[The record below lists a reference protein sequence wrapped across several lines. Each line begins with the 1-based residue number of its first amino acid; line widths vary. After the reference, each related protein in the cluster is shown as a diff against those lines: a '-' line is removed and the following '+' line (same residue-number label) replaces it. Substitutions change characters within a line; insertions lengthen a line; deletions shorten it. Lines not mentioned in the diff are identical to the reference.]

1 MNRVTFLC
9 ILALAFAAQ
18 PAFGQGPAG
27 FPLQLPQPGTAY
39 KGITK
44 DDLKEF
50 CIFNDAIFSIGTT
63 ICSAKG
69 TTSTC
74 EGSSEK
80 RAQWKTSRADQCGD
94 PLVH

>member
-1 MNRVTFLC
+1 MRKVALLC
-9 ILALAFAAQ
+9 ILALPFAVQ
-18 PAFGQGPAG
+18 PAFGQGPPG
-27 FPLQLPQPGTAY
+27 FPLQLPQPGTTY

-50 CIFNDAIFSIGTT
+50 CIFNDSVFSIGTT

-69 TTSTC
+69 TASSC
-74 EGSSEK
+74 EKTGD
-80 RAQWKTSRADQCGD
+80 RAQWKTSKAEQCGD